1 MKFEILG
8 LVTAICRAVIDRLLF
23 RIQFAKSNSS
33 VNTSA
38 VVNPAE
44 VFDFCHSSREQFQH
58 LSKNKKFTLLL
69 IKKVMP
75 PVMIVIY
82 MYAGQHFPSSSCYS
96 LYYIIC
102 AIYTYLLLCRYELRF
117 TVFVFCEV
125 MVFVLFFHFFVNQ
138 IFSGEK
144 CWQIRTL
151 ALFLVR
157 RFHSQLYL
165 SMFV

>member
-1 MKFEILG
+1 MLVMKFEILG

-82 MYAGQHFPSSSCYS
+82 MYAGQHFPSSSCCS

-102 AIYTYLLLCRYELRF
+102 AIYTYLF
-117 TVFVFCEV
+117 
-125 MVFVLFFHFFVNQ
+125 
-138 IFSGEK
+138 
-144 CWQIRTL
+144 
-151 ALFLVR
+151 AL
-157 RFHSQLYL
+157 
-165 SMFV
+165 